1 MKRLAWQSGLLVV
14 AAVLIC
20 VFCRLQNNT
29 YTARIP
35 LTGPEAES
43 DGSAKL
49 RMVPE
54 EGGENNTGSI
64 IFEEPRP
71 EDKYAEVRMK
81 PGERGYVWA
90 QMQNE
95 SGETLSYSR
104 YHVSMFG
111 TVYDYS
117 TGGFTGDS
125 VVMVVMAIFCL
136 AESLLLLLAFLRAKG
151 PSFYAYSTIHT
162 AGFSLFMLLTGITI
176 LSGTIRRSFWVT
188 PSSSSPAICAYR
200 PSGSI

>member
-43 DGSAKL
+43 AGSAKL

-95 SGETLSYSR
+95 SGE
-104 YHVSMFG
+104 
-111 TVYDYS
+111 
-117 TGGFTGDS
+117 
-125 VVMVVMAIFCL
+125 
-136 AESLLLLLAFLRAKG
+136 
-151 PSFYAYSTIHT
+151 
-162 AGFSLFMLLTGITI
+162 
-176 LSGTIRRSFWVT
+176 
-188 PSSSSPAICAYR
+188 
-200 PSGSI
+200 